1 MSYLVLFFYY
11 CIFFL
16 FYYHVPSKGEFMEY
30 LDIYDEYMNKIGQ
43 ETRDTVHQNGLWHK
57 TVHCWMYDDNGNI
70 YFQIRADSGKLYTT
84 ASGHVLAGETVRDA
98 FQREIREEI
107 GIDTDVSNA
116 IALEVVFWR
125 QDKPQKNWHDR
136 AFAHIY
142 ADKLPTEFTDFHF
155 QPDEVA
161 GLVRI
166 NAKDCLALL
175 MDKKTSVRATKITD
189 NTSTDIDITKND
201 FLVAS
206 DENPIVKYGFV
217 LQSIIQHLHI

>member
-1 MSYLVLFFYY
+1 
-11 CIFFL
+11 
-16 FYYHVPSKGEFMEY
+16 MEY

-43 ETRDTVHQNGLWHK
+43 ETRDTDHQNGLWHK
-57 TVHCWMYDDNGNI
+57 TVHCWMYDDNGNV

-84 ASGHVLAGETVRDA
+84 ASGHVLSGETIRDA
-98 FQREIREEI
+98 FKREIREEI

-116 IALEVVFWR
+116 IALDIVFWR

-142 ADKLPTEFTDFHF
+142 ANKLSTDFADFHF

-166 NAKDCLALL
+166 NAKECLDLL
-175 MDKKTSVRATKITD
+175 MDKKTFVSATKIMND
-189 NTSTDIDITKND
+189 KSINIDITKND

-206 DENPIVKYGFV
+206 DETPIVKYGFV
-217 LQSIIQHLHI
+217 LQSIIQQNSHI